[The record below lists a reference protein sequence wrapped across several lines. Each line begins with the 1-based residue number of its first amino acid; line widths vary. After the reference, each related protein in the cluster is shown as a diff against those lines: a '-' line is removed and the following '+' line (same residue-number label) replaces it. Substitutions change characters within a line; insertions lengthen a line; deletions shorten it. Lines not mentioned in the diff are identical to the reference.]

1 MRGWE
6 RLRAGWV
13 VKATKNPVITKTGLD
28 TLRYI
33 CNARILLMPPPVTGG
48 SLSPISKGIAADA
61 GPNVEV
67 SGRSGPPNRC
77 GIRTARHQEDMRR
90 ELQPSAPILL
100 RRRSARQEHV
110 RPRARPPG

>member
-33 CNARILLMPPPVTGG
+33 CSNWFAIRFSEKLGWGEDVLEILL
-48 SLSPISKGIAADA
+48 
-61 GPNVEV
+61 
-67 SGRSGPPNRC
+67 
-77 GIRTARHQEDMRR
+77 
-90 ELQPSAPILL
+90 LL
-100 RRRSARQEHV
+100 RSQLHANTITLPQ
-110 RPRARPPG
+110 